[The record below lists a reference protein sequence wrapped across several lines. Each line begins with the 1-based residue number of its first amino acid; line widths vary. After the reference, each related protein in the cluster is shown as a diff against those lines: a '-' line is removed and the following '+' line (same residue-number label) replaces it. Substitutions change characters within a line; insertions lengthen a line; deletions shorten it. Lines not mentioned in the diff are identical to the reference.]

1 MQFITKD
8 GRTITL
14 ETTST
19 GAKVADAILGNT
31 GIVTIDYSFAD
42 YTVIGRLYVNGTWLQ
57 DADIKISVSGNYGEG
72 FNPDALKDQA
82 RDYVYQRY
90 GEPIGDA
97 FDTTVTTVG
106 GYPCTWRPLVRP
118 ASSGT
123 PTTPLAVEIHI
134 TVGYNVFYH
143 NGNQLEFTEFVK
155 HGEHADNPPAL
166 SKEGYA
172 LTGWYTDSDC
182 TAV

>member
-1 MQFITKD
+1 MADKSGWDYVQFITKD

-82 RDYVYQRY
+82 RDYVS
-90 GEPIGDA
+90 A
-97 FDTTVTTVG
+97 V
-106 GYPCTWRPLVRP
+106 WR
-118 ASSGT
+118 
-123 PTTPLAVEIHI
+123 
-134 TVGYNVFYH
+134 
-143 NGNQLEFTEFVK
+143 
-155 HGEHADNPPAL
+155 AD
-166 SKEGYA
+166 
-172 LTGWYTDSDC
+172 W
-182 TAV
+182 